1 MFTGIISAIGTLE
14 SATQQGD
21 LRIAVECPW
30 PADAVTIGESIA
42 LSGACLTVVEKA
54 AHNKGSLLH
63 FTLSS
68 ETISLTAPRWQK
80 GSRVNLERAL
90 KIGDALGGHLV
101 SGHVDGLAKL
111 ISITQEG
118 DSHVMGLEAPAQLLR
133 FIAAKGSVVLD
144 GVSLTV
150 NRVEKARF
158 FVNIIPHSWQKTTL
172 GERQPGDALNL
183 EIDLIARYVERLMQK
198 P

>member
-42 LSGACLTVVEKA
+42 LSGVCLTVVEKA

-68 ETISLTAPRWQK
+68 ETVSLTAPRWQK

-150 NRVEKARF
+150 NRVEKTRF
-158 FVNIIPHSWQKTTL
+158 FVNIIPHSWQETTL